1 MTRSTLS
8 RKLLKAALPAAFWLG
23 VWQLAAMWVHRQLLL
38 PTPGEVF
45 LTLRNL
51 AFTAEFWGNAGSS
64 LLRIFAGFAAGVAIG
79 ALLAVLTSF
88 FPAADLL
95 LSPAIRVV
103 RATPVVSFIILVLLW
118 VKTGQVPGVISALM
132 VLPVIWGSLSTGIAR
147 TDPLLLELAS
157 AYRFGRGK
165 TFRLIYFPSV
175 LPFLASGCDTSLGL
189 AWKAGVA
196 AEVLCLPQ
204 LAVGTRVYYSKIY
217 LETPSLFAWTA
228 VLIALSFLLEWG
240 LGAVF
245 RKLGKGGKGL

>member
-1 MTRSTLS
+1 MTRSILS
-8 RKLLKAALPAAFWLG
+8 RKLFRIALPAAFWLG
-23 VWQLAAMWVHRQLLL
+23 VWQFAATAVHRQLLL
-38 PTPGEVF
+38 PAPGEVLF
-45 LTLRNL
+45 TLRAL
-51 AFTAEFWGNAGSS
+51 AVTAEFWGNAGAS
-64 LLRIFAGFAAGVAIG
+64 LLRILAGFSAGVALG

-88 FPAADLL
+88 FTWADLL
-95 LSPAIRVV
+95 LSPAIKVV

-132 VLPVIWGSLSTGIAR
+132 VLPVIWGSLSAGIAR

-217 LETPSLFAWTA
+217 LETPSLFAWTM
-228 VLIALSFLLEWG
+228 VLIVLSFALEWG
-240 LGAVF
+240 LGAAF
-245 RKLGKGGKGL
+245 RRLGKRGKRL